1 MPISETVNT
10 QVILSDRPVGIPQP
24 GHFEIVEADI
34 PEPKDGEF
42 LVRNEFLSVDPA
54 MRGWTNAAANYSEPV
69 AIGSVMR
76 AITAGKV
83 IASKNHEFAVGDP
96 VVGTLGWQEYAVTDG
111 SNLRFR
117 VPDLPG
123 QDVPLSTFLG
133 VLGSNGITAYFGLL
147 RLGEPKE
154 GDTVVVSTAA
164 GAVGS
169 AVGQIA
175 KLKGCRTVGLTGS
188 DEKVDVCVNEFG
200 YDAAINYRTA
210 DLDAALRDAC
220 PDGVDV
226 YFDSTSGAIS
236 DAVYQ
241 QFAIGA
247 RSVVCGT
254 ASIAVWDPLPTGPR
268 IERTLLVKRARIQGL
283 FIFDFQAEWPVA
295 QADLC
300 QWFLDGRLNYKED
313 MLEGIGTAPGSIQRL
328 YNGENQGKML
338 IRI

>member
-10 QVILSDRPVGIPQP
+10 QVLLSSRPVGIPQP
-24 GHFEIVEADI
+24 EHFKISEAPI
-34 PEPKDGEF
+34 PEPGDGEF

-54 MRGWTNAAANYSEPV
+54 MRGWTNEAANYSKPV
-69 AIGSVMR
+69 AIGDVMR
-76 AITAGKV
+76 AVSAGRV
-83 IASKNHEFAVGDP
+83 IASNNSEFAVGDR
-96 VVGTLGWQEYAVTDG
+96 VVGTLGWQEYAISDG

-117 VPDLPG
+117 VPDIEGPE
-123 QDVPLSTFLG
+123 VPLSTFLG

-147 RLGEPKE
+147 HIGEPKE

-188 DEKVDVCVNEFG
+188 DEKVDLCVTEFG
-200 YDAAINYRTA
+200 YDAAINYKT
-210 DLDAALRDAC
+210 AALDEALAEAC

-283 FIFDFQAEWPVA
+283 FIFDFQDQWPTA

-300 QWFLDGRLNYKED
+300 QWFLDGKLNYREE
-313 MLEGIGTAPGSIQRL
+313 MLEGLETAPGSIQRL